1 MYCLKR
7 NKTTKFEQNS
17 TRFET
22 VIRTDLLRV
31 PARQGEGLRG
41 PSNHLYP
48 HKVPQFTPG
57 HLHVL
62 GPDLT
67 PLKPNVGD
75 GKPILQRNR
84 HSSLKHLQWME
95 SFVLKLTFLQTQSTD
110 QQASF
115 FIDSLQWVWSF
126 CIQHNLYMYIL
137 VYQETLT
144 LNGCSVHCSFIYI
157 WRYNIFT
164 TNASQHC
171 KCLTY
176 HIDTCS

>member
-48 HKVPQFTPG
+48 HKVPKFTPG

-110 QQASF
+110 KQASF

-126 CIQHNLYMYIL
+126 CIQHNLYMYVL

-144 LNGCSVHCSFIYI
+144 LNGCSVRCSFIYI
-157 WRYNIFT
+157 WRYCQHFHNKCFT
-164 TNASQHC
+164 A
-171 KCLTY
+171 L
-176 HIDTCS
+176 

>member
-84 HSSLKHLQWME
+84 HSSLKHLQ
-95 SFVLKLTFLQTQSTD
+95 
-110 QQASF
+110 
-115 FIDSLQWVWSF
+115 
-126 CIQHNLYMYIL
+126 
-137 VYQETLT
+137 
-144 LNGCSVHCSFIYI
+144 
-157 WRYNIFT
+157 
-164 TNASQHC
+164 
-171 KCLTY
+171 
-176 HIDTCS
+176 